1 MGRRWNGSLSLPMR
15 LYDTSGCMVFVSEIS
30 SASEQVNPGLLQDG
44 VYIVNLTNGAETV
57 SEKIL
62 F

>member
-1 MGRRWNGSLSLPMR
+1 
-15 LYDTSGCMVFVSEIS
+15 MVFVSEIS